1 MTNRFYPRPKPTAAV
16 PWLGGLSPNQF
27 MARYWQKKPLLVR
40 NAFPDF
46 EPAVS
51 IDEVLAL
58 CTQDTLQTRLIQSA
72 PKGRSRHSGNWSLAH
87 GPFRKRDLPK
97 ISDPNWTVLVQ
108 QVNTLLPAADRFLD
122 AFRFIPEAR
131 LDDLMISVAGPG
143 GGIGAHTDSYDV
155 FLVQAQGQ
163 RRWEIA
169 QHFAPA
175 FIEDLPLKIL
185 RSFQAEHEW
194 LLHPGDLLYLPPQV
208 AHRGTAVGT
217 GCMTWSIGFRAPGR
231 LALAD
236 QAFSQH
242 LDQLEESDWRDP
254 WLKASAQPGEIP
266 ERLLAALT
274 RQVLQTFPD
283 RAALRSAIARALSE
297 PAPSAVF
304 AAPQPAPTLR
314 GFLSAAKRHGIALS
328 PASRLLYVDQ
338 DFYINGEAVSTPL
351 TLSASAALRDLADH
365 RRLSAP
371 QVKRAIQNPSLA
383 DCLLQMARA
392 GWIVYH

>member
-1 MTNRFYPRPKPTAAV
+1 MPNRFYPRPEPTEAA
-16 PWLGGLSPNQF
+16 PWLGGLSPKQF

-51 IDEVLAL
+51 IDEVLSL
-58 CTQDTLQTRLIQSA
+58 CTQDTLQSRLIQSE
-72 PKGRSRHSGNWSLAH
+72 PKGQSHRAANWSLAH
-87 GPFRKRDLPK
+87 GPFKKRDLPK
-97 ISDPNWTVLVQ
+97 ISDSNWTVLVQ
-108 QVNTLLPAADRFLD
+108 QVNTVLPAADRFLD

-155 FLVQAQGQ
+155 FLIQAQGQ

-169 QHFAPA
+169 EHFTPTL
-175 FIEDLPLKIL
+175 IDDLPLKIL
-185 RSFQAEHEW
+185 KKFRAEHEW
-194 LLHPGDLLYLPPQV
+194 QLNPGDLLYLPPQV
-208 AHRGTAVGT
+208 AHRGTAVGAA
-217 GCMTWSIGFRAPGR
+217 CMTWSIGFRAPGR
-231 LALAD
+231 VALAD
-236 QAFSQH
+236 QAWVQH

-254 WLKASAQPGEIP
+254 WLKASDQPGEIP
-266 ERLLAALT
+266 EQLLATLT
-274 RQVLQTFPD
+274 RQVLQTLPN
-283 RAALRSAIARALSE
+283 RKALRSAIARALSE

-304 AAPQPAPTLR
+304 EPPRPAPTLR

-338 DFYINGEAVSTPL
+338 AFYINGEAVSTPL
-351 TLSASAALRDLADH
+351 TVSAGTALRDLANH
-365 RRLSAP
+365 RRLSAAH
-371 QVKRAIQNPSLA
+371 VKRVIQNPSLA

>member
-1 MTNRFYPRPKPTAAV
+1 MPNRFYPRPQPTEAV
-16 PWLGGLSPNQF
+16 PWLAGLSPKQF

-46 EPAVS
+46 EPAIS
-51 IDEVLAL
+51 IDDVLAL
-58 CTQDTLQTRLIQSA
+58 CTQDTLQSRLIQSK
-72 PKGRSRHSGNWSLAH
+72 PKGQSHHGANWSLAH

-97 ISDPNWTVLVQ
+97 VNDPNWTILVQ
-108 QVNTLLPAADRFLD
+108 QVNTKLPAADRFLD

-131 LDDLMISVAGPG
+131 LDDLMVSVAGPG

-155 FLVQAQGQ
+155 FLIQAQGR

-169 QHFAPA
+169 EDFTPA
-175 FIEDLPLKIL
+175 FVDDLPLKIL
-185 RSFQAEHEW
+185 KAFRAEDEW
-194 LLHPGDLLYLPPQV
+194 LLNPGDLLYLPPQV
-208 AHRGTAVGT
+208 AHRGTAVGAS
-217 GCMTWSIGFRAPGR
+217 CMTWSIGFRAPGR
-231 LALAD
+231 IALAD
-236 QAFSQH
+236 QALSQH

-254 WLKASAQPGEIP
+254 WLKASDQPGEIP
-266 ERLLAALT
+266 EQLLAALT

-283 RAALRSAIARALSE
+283 RNALRSAIARALSE

-304 AAPQPAPTLR
+304 TAPRPAPKLR
-314 GFLSAAKRHGIALS
+314 EFLSAAQRHGIALS

-338 DFYINGEAVSTPL
+338 AFYINGEAVSTPM
-351 TLSASAALRDLADH
+351 TPSANAVLRDLANH

-371 QVKRAIQNPSLA
+371 QLKRVIKNPSLA

>member
-143 GGIGAHTDSYDV
+143 GGIGAHVDSYDV
-155 FLVQAQGQ
+155 FLIQAQGQ

-169 QHFAPA
+169 QRFAPA
-175 FIEDLPLKIL
+175 LIDGLPLKIL
-185 RSFQAEHEW
+185 KSFRAEHEW
-194 LLHPGDLLYLPPQV
+194 LLNPGDLLYLPPQV
-208 AHRGTAVGT
+208 AHRGTAVDAA
-217 GCMTWSIGFRAPGR
+217 CMTWSIGFRAPGR
-231 LALAD
+231 VALAD
-236 QAFSQH
+236 QAWSQH
-242 LDQLEESDWRDP
+242 LEQFEESDWHDP
-254 WLKASAQPGEIP
+254 WLKASDRPGEIP
-266 ERLLAALT
+266 EQLLAALT
-274 RQVLQTFPD
+274 RQVLQTFPN
-283 RAALRSAIARALSE
+283 RKALRSAIACVLSE

-304 AAPQPAPTLR
+304 ETPRPAPTLR
-314 GFLSAAKRHGIALS
+314 GFSSAAKRHGIALS
-328 PASRLLYVDQ
+328 PASRLLYVDRA
-338 DFYINGEAVSTPL
+338 FYINGEAVSTPL
-351 TLSASAALRDLADH
+351 TVSASAALRDLANH
-365 RRLSAP
+365 RRLSAA
-371 QVKRAIQNPSLA
+371 QVERVIQDPSLA
-383 DCLLQMARA
+383 D
-392 GWIVYH
+392 

>member
-143 GGIGAHTDSYDV
+143 GGIGAHVDSYDV
-155 FLVQAQGQ
+155 FLIQAQGQ

-169 QHFAPA
+169 QRFAPA
-175 FIEDLPLKIL
+175 LIDGLPLKIL
-185 RSFQAEHEW
+185 KSFRAEHEW
-194 LLHPGDLLYLPPQV
+194 LLNPGDLLYLPPQV
-208 AHRGTAVGT
+208 AHRGTAVGAA
-217 GCMTWSIGFRAPGR
+217 CMTWSIGFRAPGR
-231 LALAD
+231 VALAD
-236 QAFSQH
+236 QAWSQH
-242 LDQLEESDWRDP
+242 LEQFEESDWHDP
-254 WLKASAQPGEIP
+254 WLKASDRPGEIP
-266 ERLLAALT
+266 EQLLAALT
-274 RQVLQTFPD
+274 RQVLQTFPN
-283 RAALRSAIARALSE
+283 RKALRSAIACVLSE

-304 AAPQPAPTLR
+304 ETPRPAPTLR
-314 GFLSAAKRHGIALS
+314 GFSSAAKRHGIALS
-328 PASRLLYVDQ
+328 PASRLLYVDRA
-338 DFYINGEAVSTPL
+338 FYINGEAVSTPL
-351 TLSASAALRDLADH
+351 TVSASAALRDLANH
-365 RRLSAP
+365 RRLSAA
-371 QVKRAIQNPSLA
+371 QVKRVIQEPSLA

-392 GWIVYH
+392 GWIV

>member
-143 GGIGAHTDSYDV
+143 GGIGAHVDSYDV
-155 FLVQAQGQ
+155 FLIQAQGQ

-169 QHFAPA
+169 QRFAPA
-175 FIEDLPLKIL
+175 LIDGLPLKIL
-185 RSFQAEHEW
+185 KSFRAEHEW
-194 LLHPGDLLYLPPQV
+194 LLNPGDLLYLPPQV
-208 AHRGTAVGT
+208 AHRGTAVGAA
-217 GCMTWSIGFRAPGR
+217 CMTWSIGFRAPGR
-231 LALAD
+231 VALAD
-236 QAFSQH
+236 QAWSQH
-242 LDQLEESDWRDP
+242 LEQFEESDWHDP
-254 WLKASAQPGEIP
+254 WLKASDRPGEIP
-266 ERLLAALT
+266 EQLLAALT
-274 RQVLQTFPD
+274 RQVLQTFPN
-283 RAALRSAIARALSE
+283 RKALRSAIACVLSE

-304 AAPQPAPTLR
+304 ETPRPAPTLR
-314 GFLSAAKRHGIALS
+314 GFSSAAKRHGIALS
-328 PASRLLYVDQ
+328 PASRLLYVDRA
-338 DFYINGEAVSTPL
+338 FYINGEAVSTPL
-351 TLSASAALRDLADH
+351 TVSASTALRNLANH
-365 RRLSAP
+365 RRLSAA
-371 QVKRAIQNPSLA
+371 QVERVIQDPSLA
-383 DCLLQMARA
+383 DCLLQMARV

>member
-143 GGIGAHTDSYDV
+143 GGIGAHVDSYDV
-155 FLVQAQGQ
+155 FLIQAQGQ

-169 QHFAPA
+169 QRFAPA
-175 FIEDLPLKIL
+175 LIDGLPLKIL
-185 RSFQAEHEW
+185 KSFRAEHEW
-194 LLHPGDLLYLPPQV
+194 LLNPGDLLYLPPQV
-208 AHRGTAVGT
+208 AHRGTAVGAA
-217 GCMTWSIGFRAPGR
+217 CMTWSIGFRAPGR
-231 LALAD
+231 VALAD
-236 QAFSQH
+236 QAWSQH
-242 LDQLEESDWRDP
+242 LEQFEESDWHDP
-254 WLKASAQPGEIP
+254 WLKASDRPGEIP
-266 ERLLAALT
+266 EQLLAALT
-274 RQVLQTFPD
+274 RQVLQTFPN
-283 RAALRSAIARALSE
+283 RKALRSAIACVLSE

-304 AAPQPAPTLR
+304 ETPRPAPTLR
-314 GFLSAAKRHGIALS
+314 GFSSAAKRHGIALS
-328 PASRLLYVDQ
+328 PASRLLYVDRA
-338 DFYINGEAVSTPL
+338 FYINGEAVSTPL
-351 TLSASAALRDLADH
+351 TVSASAALRDLANH
-365 RRLSAP
+365 RRLSAA
-371 QVKRAIQNPSLA
+371 QVERVIQDPSLA